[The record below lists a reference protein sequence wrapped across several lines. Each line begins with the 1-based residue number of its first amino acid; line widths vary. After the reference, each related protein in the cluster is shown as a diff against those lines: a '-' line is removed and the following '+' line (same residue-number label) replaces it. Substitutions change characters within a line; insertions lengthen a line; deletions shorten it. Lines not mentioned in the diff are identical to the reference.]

1 MQNGVMFGGDG
12 PMMQGTWYN
21 PHNGDAFTVRDSFF
35 EDNQYTVVTTDGRV
49 FRYDQLQNF
58 VQSDMKLEDLKKMK
72 LEESKKEEKLP
83 DSVLNLIDSDNSYS
97 DLMIPDDNIIL
108 QSKIGNLYTE
118 PNSKH
123 QNDIKTI
130 NENLSINYGIIEKAL
145 SKTEKPAISI
155 SLKWDKYPE
164 KEIEMLKDIME
175 ISEDEIIKWYMNNI
189 EIMDIVDNFKAA
201 IKKKMLK
208 KDKVELTEKPK
219 EKKSKKNS

>member
-1 MQNGVMFGGDG
+1 MFGGDG

-35 EDNQYTVVTTDGRV
+35 EDNQYTVVATDGRV

-97 DLMIPDDNIIL
+97 DLMIPDDNIIS
-108 QSKIGNLYTE
+108 QPKIGNLYE
-118 PNSKH
+118 EQNSKH
-123 QNDIKTI
+123 QSIVNTVS
-130 NENLSINYGIIEKAL
+130 ENSLMNYGIIEKAL
-145 SKTEKPAISI
+145 SKTEKPSISV

-175 ISEDEIIKWYMNNI
+175 ISEDEIVEWYMDNI
-189 EIMDIVDNFKAA
+189 TMMDVIDNFKAA
-201 IKKKMLK
+201 IKKRILK
-208 KDKVELTEKPK
+208 KGKDEPNKPTKEEKS
-219 EKKSKKNS
+219 SKKNSKKNS

>member
-1 MQNGVMFGGDG
+1 MFGGDG

-72 LEESKKEEKLP
+72 LEESKNEENLP
-83 DSVLNLIDSDNSYS
+83 DSVLNLIDSGNSYS
-97 DLMIPDDNIIL
+97 DLMIPDDNIIS
-108 QSKIGNLYTE
+108 QSKIGNLYAE

-123 QNDIKTI
+123 QNVVGLI
-130 NENLSINYGIIEKAL
+130 NEKSMNYGIIEKAL
-145 SKTEKPAISI
+145 SKAEKPIVSI

-175 ISEDEIIKWYMNNI
+175 ISEDEIIEWYMNNI
-189 EIMDIVDNFKAA
+189 AMMDVIDNFKTA
-201 IKKKMLK
+201 IKKRILK
-208 KDKVELTEKPK
+208 KYKDEPNTSIKEEKS
-219 EKKSKKNS
+219 SKKNSKKNP